1 MKKVVIGMSG
11 GVDSSVAAIL
21 LKKAGYDVVGLF
33 MRNWDSSINN
43 DFLGNPNLNNNICP
57 QEQDYNDAIEVCK
70 KLGIEL
76 HRVDF
81 VKEYWDN
88 VFNYFLE
95 ELKVGRT
102 PNPDIMCN
110 KYIKFDAFMKKAK
123 ELGADYIATG
133 HYAKMENGKLYKS
146 FDKNKDQT
154 YFLSQLSEEQLKNV
168 LFPLGDIDKTEVRKI
183 ASKYGLI
190 TANKK
195 DSTGICFIGERNFKE
210 FLKNYLPNIP
220 GAIINIENG
229 EKLGTHIGLMYYTI
243 CQR

>member
-81 VKEYWDN
+81 VKEYSDN

-110 KYIKFDAFMKKAK
+110 KYIKFDAFVKKAK
-123 ELGADYIATG
+123 ELGADYIAPG

-190 TANKK
+190 SANK
-195 DSTGICFIGERNFKE
+195 
-210 FLKNYLPNIP
+210 
-220 GAIINIENG
+220 
-229 EKLGTHIGLMYYTI
+229 
-243 CQR
+243 